1 MDLQY
6 CSYLSCLQLLSISL
20 TPILFHII
28 WIALL
33 VHHQEKGF
41 EADMIAHQT
50 DHLPEGVIVNTVIIA
65 TIMVPLGI
73 DIVDVENVVHLPN
86 ALDAKKEKIR
96 IEVRSKFVL

>member
-1 MDLQY
+1 MA
-6 CSYLSCLQLLSISL
+6 
-20 TPILFHII
+20 TVEE
-28 WIALL
+28 ALL

-96 IEVRSKFVL
+96 IEDMVSLGRKEALEPSLSKICRLTLQSFK